1 MTESAPA
8 VSVVMACRN
17 VGPFLDA
24 ALASVRQQSLAAIE
38 ILLVDDG
45 STDDTAR
52 RARAHAAAD
61 PRLRLLEGRGEG
73 PGAARN
79 RALAVARGDWLA
91 VMDGDDLIHPRRLEI
106 LLAAAGTTPAEI
118 VADTLLAF
126 QAGPPGR
133 RHAYTLPAGPDWQRP
148 VEIDLPAYLLA
159 NRLFGG
165 GAALGYL
172 KPLIRRDWLAARGIA
187 YDPGLRIGEDYDLIA
202 RLLAAGARFRV
213 LPSPLY
219 FYRRHA
225 GSTSH
230 RMRAADVAA
239 LAEAG
244 ERFLTGLPAGPARA
258 AAEARQDSLAV
269 AWHFSTAV
277 EALKRH
283 RPDRAAA
290 AGLGHPRAGLLL
302 ARTLVQAVGNRLRRA
317 LDRLPRR
324 APPPAALVLT
334 AAPDPARLAELR
346 TERRRLHHHPT
357 DAVGLDGLAPAEL
370 TALALTLARLG
381 PGTALIGAEPAQ
393 PDLRPFLLETA

>member
-1 MTESAPA
+1 MTVFPPL

-17 VGPFLDA
+17 VGRFLDA

-45 STDDTAR
+45 STDDTAH

-61 PRLRLLEGRGEG
+61 PRLRLLEGCGEG

-79 RALAVARGDWLA
+79 RALAVARGEWLA

-106 LLAAAGTTPAEI
+106 LLAAAGAAPVEI

-133 RHAYTLPAGPDWQRP
+133 RHAATLPAGPDWLRP
-148 VEIDLPAYLLA
+148 VEIDLATYLRA
-159 NRLFGG
+159 NRLFAG

-172 KPLIRRDWLAARGIA
+172 KPLIRRDWLAARGIR

-202 RLLAAGARFRV
+202 RALAAGARFRV
-213 LPSPLY
+213 VPPPLY

-225 GSTSH
+225 GSTSY

-239 LAEAG
+239 LAAAG
-244 ERFLTGLPAGPARA
+244 DRFLAGLPAGPARA
-258 AAEARQDSLAV
+258 AAEARQDSLVV
-269 AWHFSTAV
+269 AWHFSTTV
-277 EALKRH
+277 EALKQR

-290 AGLGHPRAGLLL
+290 ACLGRPRAGLLL
-302 ARTLVQAVGNRLRRA
+302 A
-317 LDRLPRR
+317 
-324 APPPAALVLT
+324 
-334 AAPDPARLAELR
+334 
-346 TERRRLHHHPT
+346 
-357 DAVGLDGLAPAEL
+357 
-370 TALALTLARLG
+370 LAL
-381 PGTALIGAEPAQ
+381 
-393 PDLRPFLLETA
+393 